1 VGYAELPLPDVVES
15 DPVRIAIIATPWA
28 PIPPS
33 LYGGIE
39 QAIDAE
45 ARGMAA
51 AGHEVL
57 LFTTGDSSCPVP
69 RQWLLPEA
77 EGERMGVAVP
87 EVRHVLAAYEA
98 VADFDVVHD
107 HTIVGPAMASQG
119 GIGGGAPPVVTT
131 IHGPLDGELAEI
143 YRRIGDSVGLIAIS
157 HAQTRPA
164 PDVTIARV
172 IHHGV
177 TASEFPLGDGKGDY
191 FVFLGRLS
199 ADKGAH
205 RAIAAAEKA
214 GVTLILAGKVR
225 ERAEKE
231 YFEQEVAPHLS
242 DEIRFVGEV
251 PHDEKLRLLA
261 GARATL
267 FPIRWNEPFGLV
279 MIESLACGTPVV
291 AFPEG
296 AAPEVIVDGST
307 GFLVN
312 SEGEMAD
319 AIASVGEIDRN
330 ACRAAIEGYF
340 SVDRMVREH
349 LELFED
355 VVAGR
360 VAETGQVAGQ
370 DPGSIGG
377 RSSGGSSGDGD
388 GDAAGVGVDGVRGG
402 STLQS

>member
-1 VGYAELPLPDVVES
+1 MES
-15 DPVRIAIIATPWA
+15 NPVRIAIIAPPWA
-28 PIPPS
+28 PIPPT

-39 QAIDAE
+39 QAVDAE
-45 ARGMAA
+45 ARGILA

-57 LFTTGDSSCPVP
+57 LFTTGDSTCPVP
-69 RQWLLPEA
+69 RQWLLAEA

-98 VADFDVVHD
+98 VEGFDVVHD
-107 HTIVGPAMASQG
+107 HSVVGPAMASTWG
-119 GIGGGAPPVVTT
+119 RASGPPPVVTT
-131 IHGPLDGELAEI
+131 IHGPLDGELADV
-143 YRRIGDSVGLIAIS
+143 YRRIGDRVPLIGIS
-157 HAQTRPA
+157 RAQARAA

-177 TASEFPLGDGKGDY
+177 RATEFPWGDGKGDY
-191 FVFLGRLS
+191 FLFLGRLA

-205 RAIAAAEKA
+205 RAIAAARKA
-214 GVTLILAGKVR
+214 GVRLILAGKVR
-225 ERAEKE
+225 EKAEKA

-242 DEIRFVGEV
+242 DSIHFVGEV

-279 MIESLACGTPVV
+279 MIESLACGTPVL
-291 AFPEG
+291 AYPEG
-296 AAPEVIVDGST
+296 AAPEVIENGETGFIVDG
-307 GFLVN
+307 
-312 SEGEMAD
+312 EGEMAD
-319 AIASVGEIDRN
+319 AIASVGEIDRH
-330 ACRAAIEGYF
+330 ACRAAVEGYF
-340 SVDRMVREH
+340 SVERMVGEH

-360 VAETGQVAGQ
+360 PSRTTGQPSGNGI
-370 DPGSIGG
+370 D
-377 RSSGGSSGDGD
+377 SSGGDGAP
-388 GDAAGVGVDGVRGG
+388 GSVGSPDVTGG